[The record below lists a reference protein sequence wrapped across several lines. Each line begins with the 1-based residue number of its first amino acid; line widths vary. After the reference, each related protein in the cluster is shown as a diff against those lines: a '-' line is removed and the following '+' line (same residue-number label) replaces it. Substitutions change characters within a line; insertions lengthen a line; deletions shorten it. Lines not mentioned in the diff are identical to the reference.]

1 MPALAH
7 RLPVAALALAMLL
20 LAAWRPAPAAAQT
33 AGLLFPAPTGQTW
46 EVLAGY
52 NTPTHEGVD
61 PYALDLWRVDSATGD
76 TPLLAPMSGTVGY
89 ISDTCVS
96 VRTSEVNL
104 LMCHV
109 HALPGLERGQ
119 PVLAGQ
125 RLGTVARDGEAEN
138 FGTAHIHLQLN
149 ARTDG
154 RAGESLPFDGAYR
167 LEGVAL
173 PATPAFNAY
182 AGTRFRSTNDP
193 ANAVLRVNG
202 GTDRLVDPGAVVSLT
217 ATGNNVD
224 QYHWM
229 QTAGPLV
236 ALTNEG
242 MTATF
247 QAPSEPGAVVVLQVY
262 GAGPLGVTSDE
273 VRVTVRASAEET
285 RGRILAGS
293 VAPAGISLVV
303 FGGGSTDE
311 LHASAGCPSGNVTYW
326 ATVDGGFVG
335 YIPGAPAAVN
345 ARWLQAFPTE
355 IPAHQPLLVRC
366 G

>member
-7 RLPVAALALAMLL
+7 RLPTVALALAMLT
-20 LAAWRPAPAAAQT
+20 LAAWRPAPADAQV
-33 AGLLFPAPTGQTW
+33 AGLLFPAPAGQTW

-61 PYALDLWRVDSATGD
+61 PYALDLWRVDGPTGD

-96 VRTSEVNL
+96 VRTAEVNL

-109 HALPGLERGQ
+109 HALPGLQRGQ
-119 PVLAGQ
+119 AVLAGQ

-149 ARTDG
+149 ARTAG
-154 RAGESLPFDGAYR
+154 RTGESLPFDGDFR
-167 LEGVAL
+167 IEGVAL
-173 PATPAFNAY
+173 PATTAFNAH
-182 AGTRFRSTNDP
+182 AGARFRSTNDP
-193 ANAVLRVNG
+193 ANAVLRVNAG
-202 GTDRLVDPGAVVSLT
+202 SDRIVDPGATVSLT
-217 ATGNNVD
+217 ATGNNVA

-229 QTAGPLV
+229 QTSGPLV
-236 ALTNEG
+236 TLATDG
-242 MTATF
+242 ATTTF
-247 QAPSEPGAVVVLQVY
+247 QAPSEPGAVIVLQVY

-273 VRVTVRASAEET
+273 VRVTVRASGEAT
-285 RGRILAGS
+285 RGRILGGS
-293 VAPAGISLVV
+293 VAPSGISLIV
-303 FGGGSTDE
+303 FGGGSTEE
-311 LHASAGCPSGNVTYW
+311 LHASAGCASPSVTYW
-326 ATVDGGFVG
+326 ATVDGVFVG
-335 YIPGAPAAVN
+335 YVPGAPAVVN
-345 ARWLQAFPTE
+345 TRWQQAFPAE